1 MKKNNSSFYNSLSAT
16 ESDHL
21 TNQVEEVLAAGF
33 NLPRQK
39 SFTTSDLW
47 NIERHRR
54 CRVQR
59 RFLM

>member
-1 MKKNNSSFYNSLSAT
+1 MKKNSSTFFNSLSAT

-21 TNQVEEVLAAGF
+21 ANQVEEVLAAGF

-39 SFTTSDLW
+39 SFTTTDLW

-54 CRVQR
+54 SRVQR

>member
-1 MKKNNSSFYNSLSAT
+1 MKKNSSSFFNSLTAL
-16 ESDHL
+16 ENDHL
-21 TNQVEEVLAAGF
+21 TNQVEEVLAAGV

-39 SFTTSDLW
+39 SFTTNDLW

-54 CRVQR
+54 SRVQR